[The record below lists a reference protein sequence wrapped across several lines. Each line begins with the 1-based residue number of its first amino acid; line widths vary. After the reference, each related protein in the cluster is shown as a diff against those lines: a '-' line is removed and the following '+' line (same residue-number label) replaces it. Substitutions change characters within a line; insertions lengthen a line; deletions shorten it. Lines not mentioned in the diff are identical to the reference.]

1 MRKVRDDEAG
11 VSEIVGAL
19 LLTLIVVMAAAS
31 FAVFVSQRQSEIQ
44 EQRLL
49 ENKRALENVR
59 IMGIK
64 PTADGAGT
72 SWIKLNFTIASIHNE
87 ISRVTRID
95 INGYAVKEFD
105 LLRFNASAGS
115 YEWASLSYNDR
126 FEISPLERLNLVV
139 ETPMDLFDSAAS
151 LLTSDSLKIEIY
163 TAFLNSFNRV
173 FMPPTAIAR
182 IITEVQW
189 DSGSADYKPF
199 LILDG
204 TYSVLYN
211 DTYAVEWDW
220 TILGDDDGDGVFGE
234 TGEVNATRSGVKSA
248 ADFPVTGITYKITLN
263 ITDNNGMRGNYVFEH
278 VF

>member
-1 MRKVRDDEAG
+1 MRNLRNDDAG

-31 FAVFVSQRQSEIQ
+31 FAVFVSQKQKEVQ

-49 ENKRALENVR
+49 ENKRALESVA

-72 SWIKLNFTIASIHNE
+72 YWTELNFTIASIHNE

-95 INGYAVKEFD
+95 INGYAVKEFE
-105 LLRFNASAGS
+105 LLRFNASASS
-115 YEWASLSYNDR
+115 YEWVSLSYNDR
-126 FEISPLERLNLVV
+126 FEIGPLERLNMVV
-139 ETPMDLFDSAAS
+139 ETPQDLFDSTAA
-151 LLTSDSLKIEIY
+151 LLTSDSLRIEIY
-163 TAFLNSFNRV
+163 TAYLNSFSRV

-182 IITEVQW
+182 IITEAQW
-189 DSGSADYKPF
+189 DSASLDYEPF

-211 DTYAVEWDW
+211 GTYAVEWSW
-220 TILGDDDGDGVFGE
+220 KVLGDDDGDGAFGE
-234 TGEVNATRSGVKSA
+234 TGEVNVTRTGIKSV
-248 ADFPVTGITYKITLN
+248 ADFPVAGIRYRITLS
-263 ITDNNGMRGNYVFEH
+263 ITDNNGMTGNYVFEH
-278 VF
+278 DY